1 MDIQMPIIS
10 MENSIELK
18 AEENMITR
26 GVSMFLRGI
35 GTLLVILAHYSQ
47 WYVMVEGSNII
58 WYLLTKLGRYGVAVF
73 FLVSGYGL
81 VFSAKKGVTT
91 EWIIRRVMHVYFPYL
106 VIEGILHLLG
116 GKQWTLRGF
125 TGYIFC
131 LDAWFVFVIVLFYI
145 AFWFVWRF
153 CTHKMLWMA
162 IGILAISFGLA
173 LVMKDSVWY
182 ASNAAFLVGVAAGQY
197 DEELNIWLSGKKRVI
212 NLILVFAFL
221 CTGIFYSFFQNSS
234 VVIYLLGKISASAL
248 WAMFLVGFFANEK
261 KYIRLISKLGAASL
275 EIYLIHV
282 FILNRVEIL
291 IVSLD
296 AIVVL
301 AIGIFLS
308 IALGLVLHWVFDKIS
323 QEVFTV
329 AC

>member
-106 VIEGILHLLG
+106 VNRRHSTFAGRKTVDLAWIHKIYFLP
-116 GKQWTLRGF
+116 R
-125 TGYIFC
+125 C
-131 LDAWFVFVIVLFYI
+131 LVCV
-145 AFWFVWRF
+145 
-153 CTHKMLWMA
+153 CH
-162 IGILAISFGLA
+162 
-173 LVMKDSVWY
+173 
-182 ASNAAFLVGVAAGQY
+182 
-197 DEELNIWLSGKKRVI
+197 
-212 NLILVFAFL
+212 
-221 CTGIFYSFFQNSS
+221 C
-234 VVIYLLGKISASAL
+234 
-248 WAMFLVGFFANEK
+248 
-261 KYIRLISKLGAASL
+261 
-275 EIYLIHV
+275 
-282 FILNRVEIL
+282 
-291 IVSLD
+291 
-296 AIVVL
+296 
-301 AIGIFLS
+301 
-308 IALGLVLHWVFDKIS
+308 LVLYCLLVCM
-323 QEVFTV
+323 EVLYP
-329 AC
+329 